1 MANHPGDVSS
11 RIDMTAPRDSTWDYP
26 GLAYCG
32 GLVGAILAIG
42 HSVYAISS
50 GSFEADYPFR
60 HVLTEAVTFVGIGAI
75 FAVALGAL
83 YKLFQH
89 RL

>member
-1 MANHPGDVSS
+1 
-11 RIDMTAPRDSTWDYP
+11 MTAPTDPTWDYP

-32 GLVGAILAIG
+32 GLVGAILAVG
-42 HSVYAISS
+42 HNVYTISS
-50 GSFEADYPFR
+50 GGFEADYPFR
-60 HVLTEAVTFVGIGAI
+60 HVLTEAVIFTGVGAI
-75 FAVALGAL
+75 LAVALGAM